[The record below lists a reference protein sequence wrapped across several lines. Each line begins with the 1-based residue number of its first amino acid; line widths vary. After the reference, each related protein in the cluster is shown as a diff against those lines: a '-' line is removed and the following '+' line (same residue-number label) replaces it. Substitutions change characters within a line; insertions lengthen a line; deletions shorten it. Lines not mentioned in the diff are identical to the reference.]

1 MPKLARVCGALTVVC
16 LLLLARPAAAHKVK
30 LFATAEGPDIH
41 GYAYYTTGG
50 VPKDATVQ
58 VQDRDGNLLAE
69 VPTDAE
75 GQFMFTATERRDYQ
89 LVLELADGHR
99 ASFTVTAAELPD
111 SLPAANTQPARQP
124 PTDHTPTP
132 DSPRPPEEA
141 AAAAQQIFVDKTA
154 PAGIA
159 VENIERL
166 VEQAVNKQIRPLR
179 EQLEHYEEKIRLH
192 DILGGIGYIL
202 GLMGL
207 WAFFASKQRKSG

>member
-1 MPKLARVCGALTVVC
+1 MPERSMIHCVLTVVC
-16 LLLLARPAAAHKVK
+16 LLLFVPPAAAHKVK

-69 VPTDAE
+69 VTTGAE
-75 GQFMFTATERRDYQ
+75 GQFTFTATERRDYQ
-89 LVLELADGHR
+89 FALELADGHR

-111 SLPAANTQPARQP
+111 SLPAADTQPARQP

-132 DSPRPPEEA
+132 ASPRPPEEA
-141 AAAAQQIFVDKTA
+141 AAAAQQILVDNTA
-154 PAGIA
+154 PVEIA
-159 VENIERL
+159 VEEIERL
-166 VEQAVNKQIRPLR
+166 VEQAVNNQIRPLR